1 MTQNLP
7 DAPVPR
13 RKQILPEGVIRA
25 KDNVDDFSFSQKSRQ
40 SEAEHNMGYYLA
52 ELNNRNQELENLVEQ
67 QDKDLAALRRENA
80 ELRERSMKVV
90 TAAAPAALPDFS
102 NASRIARQRKLLED
116 KDSELNR
123 LRGYLVESEKEC
135 ADLRYRADQAT
146 KELNDLRGKYSDVT
160 QQRNTARDELRTLTA
175 RMEMT
180 TVSLR
185 EYTVELNDMTA
196 SRNNWRGV
204 TTILGVFVI
213 ACLGISLLA

>member
-52 ELNNRNQELENLVEQ
+52 ELNNRNHELEDLVER

-116 KDSELNR
+116 KDSELNH
-123 LRGYLVESEKEC
+123 LRNQVNH
-135 ADLRYRADQAT
+135 
-146 KELNDLRGKYSDVT
+146 LNGEYSTVA
-160 QQRNTARDELRTLTA
+160 QQRNEARELLRTSQAQLDLVRDES
-175 RMEMT
+175 RMQ
-180 TVSLR
+180 R
-185 EYTVELNDMTA
+185 
-196 SRNNWRGV
+196 SRLDIVTNHRDAWRLAAVMFAIAFVGAL
-204 TTILGVFVI
+204 ILG
-213 ACLGISLLA
+213 G

>member
-80 ELRERSMKVV
+80 ELRERSMKTVV
-90 TAAAPAALPDFS
+90 AAVPPALHDFS

-116 KDSELNR
+116 KDSELNH
-123 LRGYLVESEKEC
+123 LRNQVNH
-135 ADLRYRADQAT
+135 
-146 KELNDLRGKYSDVT
+146 LNGEYSTVA
-160 QQRNTARDELRTLTA
+160 QQRNEARELLRTSQAQLDLVRDES
-175 RMEMT
+175 RMQ
-180 TVSLR
+180 R
-185 EYTVELNDMTA
+185 
-196 SRNNWRGV
+196 SRLDIVTNHRDAWRLAAVMFAIAFVGAL
-204 TTILGVFVI
+204 ILG
-213 ACLGISLLA
+213 G

>member
-13 RKQILPEGVIRA
+13 RKQIMPEGVIRA

-116 KDSELNR
+116 KDSELNHLRNQVNR
-123 LRGYLVESEKEC
+123 LNGE
-135 ADLRYRADQAT
+135 
-146 KELNDLRGKYSDVT
+146 YSTVA
-160 QQRNTARDELRTLTA
+160 QQRNEARELLRTSQAQLDLVRDES
-175 RMEMT
+175 RMQ
-180 TVSLR
+180 R
-185 EYTVELNDMTA
+185 
-196 SRNNWRGV
+196 SRLDIVTNHRDAWRLAAVMFAIAFVGAL
-204 TTILGVFVI
+204 ILG
-213 ACLGISLLA
+213 G

>member
-52 ELNNRNQELENLVEQ
+52 ELNNRNHELEDLVER
-67 QDKDLAALRRENA
+67 QDKDLKELRRENA
-80 ELRERSMKVV
+80 ELRERSMKTV
-90 TAAAPAALPDFS
+90 TAAVPPALPDFS
-102 NASRIARQRKLLED
+102 NASRIHQQRLLLVD
-116 KDSELNR
+116 KDNELNR

-146 KELNDLRGKYSDVT
+146 KELTTVA
-160 QQRNTARDELRTLTA
+160 QQRNEAREMVRSLEAQLDLQRDEN
-175 RMEMT
+175 
-180 TVSLR
+180 
-185 EYTVELNDMTA
+185 NDQSNMI
-196 SRNNWRGV
+196 RGLQHKV
-204 TTILGVFVI
+204 GTYRIVVGLAIVVGILV
-213 ACLGISLLA
+213 LL

>member
-116 KDSELNR
+116 KDSELNH
-123 LRGYLVESEKEC
+123 LRNQVNH
-135 ADLRYRADQAT
+135 
-146 KELNDLRGKYSDVT
+146 LNGEYSAVA
-160 QQRNTARDELRTLTA
+160 QQRNEARELLRTSQAQLDLVRDES
-175 RMEMT
+175 RMQ
-180 TVSLR
+180 R
-185 EYTVELNDMTA
+185 
-196 SRNNWRGV
+196 SRLDIVTNHRDAWRLAAVMFAIAFVGAL
-204 TTILGVFVI
+204 ILG
-213 ACLGISLLA
+213 G

>member
-90 TAAAPAALPDFS
+90 TAAVPAALPDFS

-116 KDSELNR
+116 KDSELNH
-123 LRGYLVESEKEC
+123 LRNQVNH
-135 ADLRYRADQAT
+135 
-146 KELNDLRGKYSDVT
+146 LNGEYSAVA
-160 QQRNTARDELRTLTA
+160 QQRNEARELLRTSQAQLDLVRDES
-175 RMEMT
+175 RMQ
-180 TVSLR
+180 R
-185 EYTVELNDMTA
+185 
-196 SRNNWRGV
+196 SRLDIVTNHRDAWRLAAVMFAVAFVGAL
-204 TTILGVFVI
+204 ILG
-213 ACLGISLLA
+213 G

>member
-52 ELNNRNQELENLVEQ
+52 ELNNRNQELEDLVER
-67 QDKDLAALRRENA
+67 QDKDLKELRRENA

-116 KDSELNR
+116 KDSELNH
-123 LRGYLVESEKEC
+123 LRNQVNH
-135 ADLRYRADQAT
+135 
-146 KELNDLRGKYSDVT
+146 LNGEYSTVA
-160 QQRNTARDELRTLTA
+160 QQRNEARELLRTSQAQLDLVRDES
-175 RMEMT
+175 RMQ
-180 TVSLR
+180 R
-185 EYTVELNDMTA
+185 
-196 SRNNWRGV
+196 SRLDIVTNHRDAWRLAAVMFAIAFVGAL
-204 TTILGVFVI
+204 ILG
-213 ACLGISLLA
+213 G

>member
-116 KDSELNR
+116 KDSELNH
-123 LRGYLVESEKEC
+123 LRNQVNH
-135 ADLRYRADQAT
+135 
-146 KELNDLRGKYSDVT
+146 LNGEYSAFA
-160 QQRNTARDELRTLTA
+160 QQRNEARELLRTSQAQLDLVRDES
-175 RMEMT
+175 RMQ
-180 TVSLR
+180 R
-185 EYTVELNDMTA
+185 
-196 SRNNWRGV
+196 SRLDIVTNHRDAWRLAAVMFAIAFVGAL
-204 TTILGVFVI
+204 ILG
-213 ACLGISLLA
+213 G

>member
-1 MTQNLP
+1 MAQNLP

-52 ELNNRNQELENLVEQ
+52 ELNNRNHELEDLVER

-116 KDSELNR
+116 KDSELNH
-123 LRGYLVESEKEC
+123 LRNQVNH
-135 ADLRYRADQAT
+135 
-146 KELNDLRGKYSDVT
+146 LNGEYSTVA
-160 QQRNTARDELRTLTA
+160 QQRNEARELLRTSQAQLDLVRDES
-175 RMEMT
+175 RMQ
-180 TVSLR
+180 R
-185 EYTVELNDMTA
+185 
-196 SRNNWRGV
+196 SRLDIVTNHRDAWRLAAVMFAIAFVGAL
-204 TTILGVFVI
+204 ILG
-213 ACLGISLLA
+213 G

>member
-90 TAAAPAALPDFS
+90 TAAVPAALPDFS

-116 KDSELNR
+116 KDSELNH
-123 LRGYLVESEKEC
+123 LRNQVNH
-135 ADLRYRADQAT
+135 
-146 KELNDLRGKYSDVT
+146 LNGEYSAVA
-160 QQRNTARDELRTLTA
+160 QQRMKHVSCCVHHRRSLTWYG
-175 RMEMT
+175 MKVVCSGHVWT
-180 TVSLR
+180 
-185 EYTVELNDMTA
+185 
-196 SRNNWRGV
+196 
-204 TTILGVFVI
+204 
-213 ACLGISLLA
+213 

>member
-90 TAAAPAALPDFS
+90 TAAVPPALPDFS
-102 NASRIARQRKLLED
+102 NVSRIARQRKLLED
-116 KDSELNR
+116 KDSELNH
-123 LRGYLVESEKEC
+123 LRNQVNH
-135 ADLRYRADQAT
+135 
-146 KELNDLRGKYSDVT
+146 LNGEYSTVA
-160 QQRNTARDELRTLTA
+160 QQRNEARELLRTSQAQLDLVRDES
-175 RMEMT
+175 RMQ
-180 TVSLR
+180 R
-185 EYTVELNDMTA
+185 
-196 SRNNWRGV
+196 SRLDIVTNHRDAWRLAAVMFAVAFVGAL
-204 TTILGVFVI
+204 ILG
-213 ACLGISLLA
+213 G

>member
-123 LRGYLVESEKEC
+123 LRRYIVDSEKEC
-135 ADLRYRADQAT
+135 DDLRNINTGLRDT
-146 KELNDLRGKYSDVT
+146 MNDWRGKYSDVA
-160 QQRNTARDELRTLTA
+160 QQRNEARQELRTLQTQH
-175 RMEMT
+175 EM
-180 TVSLR
+180 LR
-185 EYTVELNDMTA
+185 EQNGTQWDVIHGLERRVGTYKIVA
-196 SRNNWRGV
+196 GIAV
-204 TTILGVFVI
+204 VVAILAAF
-213 ACLGISLLA
+213 

>member
-13 RKQILPEGVIRA
+13 RKQILPEGIIRA

-116 KDSELNR
+116 KDSELNH
-123 LRGYLVESEKEC
+123 LRNQVNHLNGEY
-135 ADLRYRADQAT
+135 AT
-146 KELNDLRGKYSDVT
+146 VA
-160 QQRNTARDELRTLTA
+160 QQRNEARELLRTSQAQLDLVRDES
-175 RMEMT
+175 RMQ
-180 TVSLR
+180 R
-185 EYTVELNDMTA
+185 
-196 SRNNWRGV
+196 SRLDIVTNHRDAWRLAAVMFAIAFVGAL
-204 TTILGVFVI
+204 ILG
-213 ACLGISLLA
+213 G

>member
-1 MTQNLP
+1 MTHNLP

-116 KDSELNR
+116 KDSELNH
-123 LRGYLVESEKEC
+123 LRNQVNH
-135 ADLRYRADQAT
+135 
-146 KELNDLRGKYSDVT
+146 LNGEYSTVA
-160 QQRNTARDELRTLTA
+160 QQRNEARELLRTSQAQLDLVRDES
-175 RMEMT
+175 RMQ
-180 TVSLR
+180 L
-185 EYTVELNDMTA
+185 
-196 SRNNWRGV
+196 SRLDIVTNHRDAWRLAAVMFAIAFVGAL
-204 TTILGVFVI
+204 ILG
-213 ACLGISLLA
+213 G

>member
-52 ELNNRNQELENLVEQ
+52 ELNNRNQELENLIEQ

-80 ELRERSMKVV
+80 ELRERSMKTVV
-90 TAAAPAALPDFS
+90 AAVPPALPDFS

-116 KDSELNR
+116 KDSELNH
-123 LRGYLVESEKEC
+123 LRNQVNH
-135 ADLRYRADQAT
+135 
-146 KELNDLRGKYSDVT
+146 LNGEYSTVA
-160 QQRNTARDELRTLTA
+160 QQRNEARELLRTSQAQLDLVRDES
-175 RMEMT
+175 RMQ
-180 TVSLR
+180 R
-185 EYTVELNDMTA
+185 
-196 SRNNWRGV
+196 SRLDIVTNHRDAWRLAAVMFAIAFVGAL
-204 TTILGVFVI
+204 ILG
-213 ACLGISLLA
+213 G

>member
-52 ELNNRNQELENLVEQ
+52 ELNNRNHELEDLVER
-67 QDKDLAALRRENA
+67 QDKYLAALRRENA

-116 KDSELNR
+116 KDSELNH
-123 LRGYLVESEKEC
+123 LRNQVNH
-135 ADLRYRADQAT
+135 
-146 KELNDLRGKYSDVT
+146 LNGEYSTVA
-160 QQRNTARDELRTLTA
+160 QQRNEARELLRTSQAQLDLVRDES
-175 RMEMT
+175 RMQ
-180 TVSLR
+180 R
-185 EYTVELNDMTA
+185 
-196 SRNNWRGV
+196 SRLDIVTNHRDAWRLAAVMFAIAFVGAL
-204 TTILGVFVI
+204 ILG
-213 ACLGISLLA
+213 G

>member
-116 KDSELNR
+116 KDSELNH
-123 LRGYLVESEKEC
+123 LRNQVNH
-135 ADLRYRADQAT
+135 
-146 KELNDLRGKYSDVT
+146 LNGEYSAVA
-160 QQRNTARDELRTLTA
+160 QQRNEARELLRTSQAQLYLVRDES
-175 RMEMT
+175 RMQ
-180 TVSLR
+180 R
-185 EYTVELNDMTA
+185 
-196 SRNNWRGV
+196 SRLDIVTNHRDAWRLAAVMFAVAFVGAL
-204 TTILGVFVI
+204 ILG
-213 ACLGISLLA
+213 G

>member
-90 TAAAPAALPDFS
+90 TAAAPASLPDFS

-116 KDSELNR
+116 KDSELNH
-123 LRGYLVESEKEC
+123 LRNQVNH
-135 ADLRYRADQAT
+135 
-146 KELNDLRGKYSDVT
+146 LNGEYSTVA
-160 QQRNTARDELRTLTA
+160 QQRNEARELLRTSQAQLDLVRDES
-175 RMEMT
+175 RMQ
-180 TVSLR
+180 R
-185 EYTVELNDMTA
+185 
-196 SRNNWRGV
+196 SRLDIVTNHRDAWRLAAVMFAVAFVGAL
-204 TTILGVFVI
+204 ILG
-213 ACLGISLLA
+213 G

>member
-90 TAAAPAALPDFS
+90 TAAALPALPDHS
-102 NASRIARQRKLLED
+102 QASRIANQRKLLEH

-123 LRGYLVESEKEC
+123 LRRYIADSEKEC
-135 ADLRYRADQAT
+135 DDLRNINTGLRDT
-146 KELNDLRGKYSDVT
+146 MNDWRGKYSDVA
-160 QQRNTARDELRTLTA
+160 QQRNEARQELRTLQTQH
-175 RMEMT
+175 EM
-180 TVSLR
+180 LR
-185 EYTVELNDMTA
+185 EQNGTQWDVIHCLERRVGTYKIVA
-196 SRNNWRGV
+196 GIAV
-204 TTILGVFVI
+204 VVAILAAF
-213 ACLGISLLA
+213 

>member
-7 DAPVPR
+7 DAPVQR

-90 TAAAPAALPDFS
+90 TAAVPPALPDFS

-116 KDSELNR
+116 KDSELNH
-123 LRGYLVESEKEC
+123 LRNQVNH
-135 ADLRYRADQAT
+135 
-146 KELNDLRGKYSDVT
+146 LNGEYSTVA
-160 QQRNTARDELRTLTA
+160 QQRNEARELLRTSQAQLDLVRDES
-175 RMEMT
+175 RMQ
-180 TVSLR
+180 R
-185 EYTVELNDMTA
+185 
-196 SRNNWRGV
+196 SRLDIVTNHRDAWRLAAVMFAIAFVGAL
-204 TTILGVFVI
+204 ILG
-213 ACLGISLLA
+213 G

>member
-67 QDKDLAALRRENA
+67 QDKDLAALRKENA
-80 ELRERSMKVV
+80 ELRERSMKTV
-90 TAAAPAALPDFS
+90 TAAVPPALPDFS
-102 NASRIARQRKLLED
+102 NASRIHQQRLLLED
-116 KDSELNR
+116 KDNELNR

-135 ADLRYRADQAT
+135 ADLRNINTGLRDT
-146 KELNDLRGKYSDVT
+146 INDWRGKYSDVA
-160 QQRNTARDELRTLTA
+160 QQRNEARQELRTLQTQH
-175 RMEMT
+175 EM
-180 TVSLR
+180 LR
-185 EYTVELNDMTA
+185 EQNGTQWDVIHCLQRKVGTYRIVVGLA
-196 SRNNWRGV
+196 IVVG
-204 TTILGVFVI
+204 IL
-213 ACLGISLLA
+213 ALL

>member
-67 QDKDLAALRRENA
+67 QDKDLASLRRENA

-90 TAAAPAALPDFS
+90 TAAVPPALPDFS

-116 KDSELNR
+116 KDSELNH
-123 LRGYLVESEKEC
+123 LRNQVNH
-135 ADLRYRADQAT
+135 
-146 KELNDLRGKYSDVT
+146 LNGEYSTVA
-160 QQRNTARDELRTLTA
+160 QQRNEARELLRTSQAQLDLVRDES
-175 RMEMT
+175 RMQ
-180 TVSLR
+180 R
-185 EYTVELNDMTA
+185 
-196 SRNNWRGV
+196 SRLDIVTNHRDAWRLAAVMFAIAFVGAL
-204 TTILGVFVI
+204 ILG
-213 ACLGISLLA
+213 G

>member
-67 QDKDLAALRRENA
+67 QDKDLASLRRENA

-90 TAAAPAALPDFS
+90 TAAVTPALSDFS

-116 KDSELNR
+116 KDSELNH
-123 LRGYLVESEKEC
+123 LRNQVNH
-135 ADLRYRADQAT
+135 
-146 KELNDLRGKYSDVT
+146 LNGEYSTVA
-160 QQRNTARDELRTLTA
+160 QQRNEARELLRTSQAQLDLVRDES
-175 RMEMT
+175 RMQ
-180 TVSLR
+180 R
-185 EYTVELNDMTA
+185 
-196 SRNNWRGV
+196 SRLDIVTNHRDAWRLAAVMFAIAFVGAL
-204 TTILGVFVI
+204 ILG
-213 ACLGISLLA
+213 G

>member
-67 QDKDLAALRRENA
+67 QDKDLASLRRENA

-90 TAAAPAALPDFS
+90 TAAVPPALPDFS

-116 KDSELNR
+116 KDSELNH
-123 LRGYLVESEKEC
+123 LRNQVNHLKGE
-135 ADLRYRADQAT
+135 
-146 KELNDLRGKYSDVT
+146 YSTVA
-160 QQRNTARDELRTLTA
+160 QQRNEARELLRTLQA
-175 RMEMT
+175 Q
-180 TVSLR
+180 
-185 EYTVELNDMTA
+185 YDMQRDENSDQWGMIHGLQRKVGTYRIVVGLA
-196 SRNNWRGV
+196 IVVG
-204 TTILGVFVI
+204 IL
-213 ACLGISLLA
+213 ALL

>member
-90 TAAAPAALPDFS
+90 TAAVPPALHDFS

-123 LRGYLVESEKEC
+123 LRRYIVDSEKEC
-135 ADLRYRADQAT
+135 DDLRNINTGLRDT
-146 KELNDLRGKYSDVT
+146 MNDWRGKYSDVA
-160 QQRNTARDELRTLTA
+160 QQRNEARQELRTLQTQH
-175 RMEMT
+175 EM
-180 TVSLR
+180 LR
-185 EYTVELNDMTA
+185 EQNGTQWDVIHGLERRVGTYKIVA
-196 SRNNWRGV
+196 GIAV
-204 TTILGVFVI
+204 VVAILAAF
-213 ACLGISLLA
+213 

>member
-52 ELNNRNQELENLVEQ
+52 ELNNRNHELEDLVER

-90 TAAAPAALPDFS
+90 TAAALPALPDHS
-102 NASRIARQRKLLED
+102 QASRIARQRKLLED
-116 KDSELNR
+116 KDSELNH
-123 LRGYLVESEKEC
+123 LRNQVNH
-135 ADLRYRADQAT
+135 
-146 KELNDLRGKYSDVT
+146 LNGEYSTVA
-160 QQRNTARDELRTLTA
+160 QQRNEARELLRTSQAQLDLVRDES
-175 RMEMT
+175 RMQ
-180 TVSLR
+180 R
-185 EYTVELNDMTA
+185 
-196 SRNNWRGV
+196 SRLDIVTNHRDAWRLAAVMFAIAFVGAL
-204 TTILGVFVI
+204 ILG
-213 ACLGISLLA
+213 G

>member
-90 TAAAPAALPDFS
+90 TAAAPLALPDFS

-116 KDSELNR
+116 KDSELNH
-123 LRGYLVESEKEC
+123 LRNQVNH
-135 ADLRYRADQAT
+135 
-146 KELNDLRGKYSDVT
+146 LNGEYSTVA
-160 QQRNTARDELRTLTA
+160 QQRNEARELLRTSQAQLDLVRDES
-175 RMEMT
+175 RMQ
-180 TVSLR
+180 R
-185 EYTVELNDMTA
+185 
-196 SRNNWRGV
+196 SRLDIVTNHRDAWRLAAVMFAIAFVGAL
-204 TTILGVFVI
+204 ILG
-213 ACLGISLLA
+213 G

>member
-116 KDSELNR
+116 KDSELNH
-123 LRGYLVESEKEC
+123 LRNQVNH
-135 ADLRYRADQAT
+135 
-146 KELNDLRGKYSDVT
+146 LNGEYSAVA
-160 QQRNTARDELRTLTA
+160 QQRNEARELLRTSQAQLDLVRDES
-175 RMEMT
+175 RMQ
-180 TVSLR
+180 R
-185 EYTVELNDMTA
+185 
-196 SRNNWRGV
+196 SRLDIVTNHRDAWRLAAVMFAVAFVGAL
-204 TTILGVFVI
+204 ILG
-213 ACLGISLLA
+213 G

>member
-102 NASRIARQRKLLED
+102 NGSRIARQRKLLED
-116 KDSELNR
+116 KDSELNH
-123 LRGYLVESEKEC
+123 LRNQVNHLNGEY
-135 ADLRYRADQAT
+135 AT
-146 KELNDLRGKYSDVT
+146 VA
-160 QQRNTARDELRTLTA
+160 QQRNEARELLRTSQAQLDLVRDES
-175 RMEMT
+175 RMQ
-180 TVSLR
+180 R
-185 EYTVELNDMTA
+185 
-196 SRNNWRGV
+196 SRLDIVTNHRDAWRLAAVMFAIAFVGAL
-204 TTILGVFVI
+204 ILG
-213 ACLGISLLA
+213 G

>member
-90 TAAAPAALPDFS
+90 TAAAPASLPDFS

-116 KDSELNR
+116 KDSELNH
-123 LRGYLVESEKEC
+123 LRNQVNH
-135 ADLRYRADQAT
+135 
-146 KELNDLRGKYSDVT
+146 LNGEYSTVA
-160 QQRNTARDELRTLTA
+160 QQRNEARELLRTSQAQLDLVRDES
-175 RMEMT
+175 RMQ
-180 TVSLR
+180 R
-185 EYTVELNDMTA
+185 
-196 SRNNWRGV
+196 SRLDIVTNHRDAWRLAAVMFAIAFVGAL
-204 TTILGVFVI
+204 ILG
-213 ACLGISLLA
+213 G

>member
-90 TAAAPAALPDFS
+90 TSAVPPALPNFS
-102 NASRIARQRKLLED
+102 AHARIANQRKLLED

-123 LRGYLVESEKEC
+123 VRGYLVDSEKEC
-135 ADLRYRADQAT
+135 DDLRNQVNHL
-146 KELNDLRGKYSDVT
+146 KGEYSTVA
-160 QQRNTARDELRTLTA
+160 QQRNEAREMVRSLEAQLDLQRDENSDQSNTI
-175 RMEMT
+175 
-180 TVSLR
+180 
-185 EYTVELNDMTA
+185 
-196 SRNNWRGV
+196 RGLQHKV
-204 TTILGVFVI
+204 GMYRIVIGLAIVVGILV
-213 ACLGISLLA
+213 LL